1 MRKKYQSLLALTA
14 GAALL
19 MAVTSPAY
27 AGSAKSG
34 SSNVEKLIQEQQ
46 RQLDQQAS
54 EIAFLKE
61 QLNALLGTTE
71 KNSKALTAKVDREEI
86 GKLDGSQMVSSSNP
100 NVNVSLYG
108 QVNRALLWADNSDSS
123 KVYFV
128 DNSNSSTRMG
138 IQAIVTATNDLSI
151 GSKIEYELL
160 SNPSNEVN
168 QLDQRTTAELNLR
181 KADVWLT
188 SKAAGRLSIG
198 QGSTASDGTSEID
211 LSGTS
216 VVTGSSVDDMAGGQ
230 FWFDSAVPGFT
241 IDADSSTVGESFDDM
256 DGLSRRDRI
265 RYDSPSFSGFS
276 LATSA
281 MEDEGYDI
289 AGRYS
294 RKFGDSRIGAAIA
307 WAKSGNLKGYD
318 DQVNGSI
325 SYLHSSGFNA
335 TLAGGQQN
343 FDIPGKDD
351 PIYWYGKLGY
361 RADLFPQG
369 NTAFSID
376 YGRWDD
382 LVENNDEAQSFSVA
396 FVQNIKSWGTEFYLA
411 YRLYSLD
418 RDDTDFKNVNSVM
431 TGARLKF

>member
-1 MRKKYQSLLALTA
+1 MRKTYQSLFSLTA

-71 KNSKALTAKVDREEI
+71 KNSKALTAKVDRDEI
-86 GKLDGSQMVSSSNP
+86 GKLDGSKMVSSSNT
-100 NVNVSLYG
+100 NVNLSLYG
-108 QVNRALLWADNSDSS
+108 QVNRAVMWADNSDSN
-123 KVYFV
+123 KFYFV

-138 IQAIVTATNDLSI
+138 LQAKVTATNDLSI

-160 SNPSNEVN
+160 SNPSNVVN
-168 QLDQRTTAELNLR
+168 QLDQSTTAKLNLR

-216 VVTGSSVDDMAGGQ
+216 VVTGSSVDDIAGGQ

-241 IDADSSTVGESFDDM
+241 IDADSSRVGGSFDDM

-265 RYDSPSFSGFS
+265 RYDSPSFSGFFPCNLS
-276 LATSA
+276 H
-281 MEDEGYDI
+281 
-289 AGRYS
+289 GR
-294 RKFGDSRIGAAIA
+294 
-307 WAKSGNLKGYD
+307 
-318 DQVNGSI
+318 
-325 SYLHSSGFNA
+325 
-335 TLAGGQQN
+335 
-343 FDIPGKDD
+343 
-351 PIYWYGKLGY
+351 
-361 RADLFPQG
+361 
-369 NTAFSID
+369 
-376 YGRWDD
+376 
-382 LVENNDEAQSFSVA
+382 
-396 FVQNIKSWGTEFYLA
+396 
-411 YRLYSLD
+411 
-418 RDDTDFKNVNSVM
+418 
-431 TGARLKF
+431 